1 VSQLDLAVEAGVSSR
16 HVSFIET
23 GRAQP
28 SREMILMLARVL
40 DVPLRDRN
48 DLLMAAGFA
57 AMYRATDLDSPA
69 LEQARRALDFIR
81 IRMWRDGRLLATYKD
96 GHAHLAAY
104 LDDYAFLMAALLE
117 LLQVPVGKVL
127 HAEQSFDY
135 QQPVHVGD
143 EVEITRSVAD
153 IYDKRDGALTFIVVQ
168 TRYRVG
174 ALDAASS
181 VQTILVRNAQGAAS

>member
-1 VSQLDLAVEAGVSSR
+1 MIDR
-16 HVSFIET
+16 HLVGITTAPTCVPVDAWRVKLFCQAIGET
-23 GRAQP
+23 DPLYWDDAT
-28 SREMILMLARVL
+28 AR
-40 DVPLRDRN
+40 
-48 DLLMAAGFA
+48 AAGH
-57 AMYRATDLDSPA
+57 RACPVPPTFLKA
-69 LEQARRALDFIR
+69 LESE
-81 IRMWRDGRLLATYKD
+81 
-96 GHAHLAAY
+96 HCSS
-104 LDDYAFLMAALLE
+104 AALLE
-117 LLQVPVGKVL
+117 LLQVPLGKVL

>member
-1 VSQLDLAVEAGVSSR
+1 MIDR
-16 HVSFIET
+16 HLVGITTAPTCVPVDAWRVKLFCQAIGET
-23 GRAQP
+23 DPLHWDDAA
-28 SREMILMLARVL
+28 AR
-40 DVPLRDRN
+40 
-48 DLLMAAGFA
+48 AAGH
-57 AMYRATDLDSPA
+57 RACPVPPTFLKA
-69 LEQARRALDFIR
+69 LESE
-81 IRMWRDGRLLATYKD
+81 
-96 GHAHLAAY
+96 HCSS
-104 LDDYAFLMAALLE
+104 AALLE
-117 LLQVPVGKVL
+117 RLQVPVGKVL